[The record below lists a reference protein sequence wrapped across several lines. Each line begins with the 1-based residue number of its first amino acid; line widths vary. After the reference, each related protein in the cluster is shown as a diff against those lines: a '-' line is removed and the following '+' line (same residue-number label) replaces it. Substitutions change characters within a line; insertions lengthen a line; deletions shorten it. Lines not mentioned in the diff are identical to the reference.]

1 MPIAFVIMTN
11 GISIA
16 ASSPKYFA
24 IPKRQSLTNFG
35 DK

>member
-11 GISIA
+11 GISFA
-16 ASSPKYFA
+16 ASSPKYFT